1 MTRPCCQ
8 HPVDLAPGIADTCD
22 KPANWE
28 TNDLAEVHYLCER
41 HCAEALQFNDFRR
54 DEVGP

>member
-1 MTRPCCQ
+1 
-8 HPVDLAPGIADTCD
+8 VDLAPGIADTCD